1 MQIREEILRKIE
13 VIFNTELGNDSIE
26 ITYESSTNNVDSW
39 DSMNNLILISAIE
52 KEFNM
57 SFPLDI
63 IFDAKNVGDLCDYIL
78 SQSNVA

>member
-13 VIFNTELGNDSIE
+13 EIFKTELGNDSIE

-39 DSMNNLILISAIE
+39 DSMNNLIIISAIE
-52 KEFNM
+52 KEFNI
-57 SFPLDI
+57 SFPLDV

>member
-13 VIFNTELGNDSIE
+13 EIFKTELGNDSIE

-63 IFDAKNVGDLCDYIL
+63 IFDAKNVGHLCDYIL

>member
-1 MQIREEILRKIE
+1 
-13 VIFNTELGNDSIE
+13 
-26 ITYESSTNNVDSW
+26 
-39 DSMNNLILISAIE
+39 MNNLILISAIE

>member
-13 VIFNTELGNDSIE
+13 EIFKTELGNDSIE

-39 DSMNNLILISAIE
+39 DSMNNLIIISAIE

-78 SQSNVA
+78 SQSKVA

>member
-13 VIFNTELGNDSIE
+13 EIFKTELGNDSIE